1 MIVRRK
7 KVFRPRRTIFPAD
20 LLVERHGALIILGM
34 KDSDLIRLALFSRF
48 GLFRDGLGKL
58 LASEPDL
65 EIVCTCAPDS
75 QAWELLTE
83 SKADMAILDGSCG
96 SGDFTHAA
104 RKAGYGGKVLLVT
117 DAIDA
122 AQAASALRSGVAG
135 IFLKCQSSDRLL
147 QAIRLVASGEAW
159 VDQEVI
165 QQLAERYPQHEDRR
179 LANLTA
185 RERAV
190 IKGLLDGL
198 TNREIGRRIDS
209 SEATVK
215 ATLQN
220 LFGKTGV
227 RTRSQLV
234 RAVLQNSIPVA

>member
-1 MIVRRK
+1 MILCM
-7 KVFRPRRTIFPAD
+7 KVS
-20 LLVERHGALIILGM
+20 
-34 KDSDLIRLALFSRF
+34 DSIKLALFSQS
-48 GLFRDGLGKL
+48 GLFRDGLCKL
-58 LASEPDL
+58 LAAEPGL
-65 EIVCTCAPDS
+65 EVVCTGS
-75 QAWELLTE
+75 QADGELDLLAE
-83 SKADMAILDGSCG
+83 SDADMAIVDGCCR
-96 SGDFTHAA
+96 SGGFIHAA
-104 RKAGYGGKVLLVT
+104 RKAGYSGKLLLVT
-117 DAIDA
+117 DTIDA

-135 IFLKCQSSDRLL
+135 IFLKWQSSERLL

-179 LANLTA
+179 LAGLSA

-198 TNREIGRRIDS
+198 TNREIGRRIES

-215 ATLQN
+215 ATLQS
-220 LFGKTGV
+220 LFSKTGV

-234 RAVLQNSIPVA
+234 RAALQDSIPAA